1 MIEKIALAG
10 AMVHNELV
18 AELHVDYFQEF
29 HDVAKTVKRLYYEQ
43 KKISP
48 NFVKMKLGESEEL
61 NKILDVYPTIEEGR
75 EALNDLRESYRK
87 RSTVEAMQEAIKMA
101 ERHDVDKVLKILG
114 DRLNSMR
121 SVGAKT
127 VKTGAEVAAKLL
139 DRMSEARMKGAWEP
153 LTGIYSVD
161 QLMKGY
167 MGGDTIVV
175 MSSYKTGKSSFMS
188 RIVENAIIHNTPSYV
203 GSGEMQDTDI
213 LIRPLSSLSSHTTDE
228 IESGSVISDDRFLQ
242 SMDQAIAADKVFYCD
257 QSLSIAM
264 MEEHVTTYN
273 ALYGV
278 RLFQFDQINLFK
290 EARQREW
297 QGIQEVV
304 ASARVLANQLNV
316 AIILYHQINASE
328 IVKPHY
334 RPSVTGARGGT
345 SALSQSTKVILLH
358 RPEHHGLAQ
367 FEDGPFKGIRSQGLM
382 EVFVGVG
389 NRIRMG
395 SALVRFI
402 GEQQIIAPLDPGTTI
417 NGINLDEPFYYG
429 VSSKIDDKPIF
440 HFEDEGGE
448 PDDLPF

>member
-1 MIEKIALAG
+1 MIEKIALA
-10 AMVHNELV
+10 AAIVHNELV

-29 HDVAKTVKRLYYEQ
+29 QEVAKIVKRLYYEQ

-61 NKILDVYPTIEEGR
+61 NKILEVYPTIEEGR

-87 RSTVEAMQEAIKMA
+87 RSTIEAMQEAIKMA

-153 LTGIYSVD
+153 LTGIHSVD
-161 QLMKGY
+161 QLCKGY
-167 MGGDTIVV
+167 AGGDVTVV
-175 MSSYKTGKSSFMS
+175 LSGYKVGKSSLMS
-188 RIVENAIIHNTPSYV
+188 RIVENSIVNNVPSYV

-213 LIRPLSSLSSHTTDE
+213 LIRPMASLSGHTSDE
-228 IESGSVISDDRFLQ
+228 LESGSVISNTRFLQ
-242 SMDQAIAADKVFYCD
+242 SLDQAIAADKVFYCD
-257 QSLSIAM
+257 QSLSVAM

-290 EARQREW
+290 EVRQREW
-297 QGIQEVV
+297 QGVQEVV

-316 AIILYHQINASE
+316 AIILYHQVNASE
-328 IVKPHY
+328 LVKPHY

-345 SALSQSTKVILLH
+345 SALAQAKKVLLLY

-367 FEDGPFKGIRSQGLM
+367 FEDGPFKGIRSSGLM
-382 EVFVGVG
+382 EIFVGVG
-389 NRIRMG
+389 NNLKMG
-395 SALVRFI
+395 SAMVRFI
-402 GEQQIIAPLDPGTTI
+402 GEQQIIAPLDPGTTF
-417 NGINLDEPFYYG
+417 GDINLDEPFYYG

>member
-1 MIEKIALAG
+1 
-10 AMVHNELV
+10 MVHNELV
-18 AELHVDYFQEF
+18 ADLHTDYFVE
-29 HDVAKTVKRLYYEQ
+29 HNLIAKTIKRLYYEQ
-43 KKISP
+43 KKITP

-61 NKILDVYPTIEEGR
+61 SKIVETYPTVEEGR
-75 EALNDLRESYRK
+75 EALSELRELYRK

-153 LTGIYSVD
+153 LTGIHSVD
-161 QLMKGY
+161 QLCKGY
-167 MGGDTIVV
+167 KGGDVIILLAG
-175 MSSYKTGKSSFMS
+175 YKVGKSAIMS
-188 RIVENAIIHNTPSYV
+188 RVIENAIVYNTPSYV

-228 IESGSVISDDRFLQ
+228 IESGSVVSDDRFLQ

-257 QSLSIAM
+257 QSLSIAT

-316 AIILYHQINASE
+316 AIVLYHQVNASE
-328 IVKPHY
+328 LVKPHY

-345 SALSQSTKVILLH
+345 SALAQATKVLLLY
-358 RPEHHGLAQ
+358 RPEHHGLTQ
-367 FEDGPFKGIRSQGLM
+367 FEDGPFKGIRANGLM
-382 EVFVGVG
+382 EVLVGVG
-389 NRIRMG
+389 NNLRSG
-395 SALVRFI
+395 SAMVRFI
-402 GEQQIIAPLDPGTTI
+402 GEQQIIAPLDPGT
-417 NGINLDEPFYYG
+417 NFEGINLDEPFYYG
-429 VSSKIDDKPIF
+429 TSSKIDEKPLF
-440 HFEDEGGE
+440 YFEDEKDKEGE
-448 PDDLPF
+448 DLPF

>member
-18 AELHVDYFQEF
+18 AELHVEYFQDH
-29 HDVAKTVKRLYYEQ
+29 HDIAKVVKRLYYEQ

-61 NKILDVYPTIEEGR
+61 NKILEVYPTIEEGR

-153 LTGIYSVD
+153 LTGIHSVD
-161 QLMKGY
+161 QLCKGY
-167 MGGDTIVV
+167 KGGDVIIVLAG
-175 MSSYKTGKSSFMS
+175 YKVGKSAIMS
-188 RIVENAIIHNTPSYV
+188 RVIENAIVHNTPSYV

-316 AIILYHQINASE
+316 AIVLYHQVNASE
-328 IVKPHY
+328 LVKPHY

-345 SALSQSTKVILLH
+345 SALAQATKVLLLY
-358 RPEHHGLAQ
+358 RPEHHGLVQ
-367 FEDGPFKGIRSQGLM
+367 FEDGPFKGIRAHGLM
-382 EVFVGVG
+382 EVLVGVG
-389 NRIRMG
+389 NNLRSG
-395 SALVRFI
+395 SAMVRFI
-402 GEQQIIAPLDPGTTI
+402 GEQQIIAPLYPGT
-417 NGINLDEPFYYG
+417 NFEGVNLDEPFYYG
-429 VSSKIDDKPIF
+429 AIQKIDEKPLF
-440 HFEDEGGE
+440 YFEDEE
-448 PDDLPF
+448 QKDDLPF